1 MNRIQRTALLA
12 FFLLILMAF
21 AGWLFGGKK
30 SNPADAA
37 PDVLTLDVSK
47 TKTIWLLPE
56 DQRKHYVSADRFR
69 AQPVANPFDPVG
81 GRPAGGVVEPS
92 PVSNL
97 GGGFNPAKDPVQV
110 TPASSRS
117 VRVRQGQTLSH
128 VAQEQLGN
136 ARLWRELAAFN
147 KLGKDGQVTFGQLI
161 YLPEA
166 GQVLPQLNPEPQP
179 QPIPGSGGEFKP
191 PQGTRQHTVA
201 RGEYLG
207 GISSRYYGTSKE
219 TKRILAANNL
229 KNEDQIRAGQV
240 LLIPPRN

>member
-30 SNPADAA
+30 SNPADAT
-37 PDVLTLDVSK
+37 PDVLTLDVSE

-56 DQRKHYVSADRFR
+56 EQRKHYVSADRFR
-69 AQPVANPFDPVG
+69 AQPVVDPFNPSS
-81 GRPAGGVVEPS
+81 GRQAGGVVEVP
-92 PVSNL
+92 PVLNPVT
-97 GGGFNPAKDPVQV
+97 GGFSPNADSVQLM
-110 TPASSRS
+110 PASSRS

-128 VAQEQLGN
+128 VAQEQLGD
-136 ARLWRELAAFN
+136 AQRWRELAAFN
-147 KLGKDGQVTFGQLI
+147 KLGADGQVTFGQLI

-166 GQVLPQLNPEPQP
+166 GQVMTAPEPV
-179 QPIPGSGGEFKP
+179 PGAGDRHQVKP
-191 PQGTRQHTVA
+191 GIRQHTVA

-219 TKRILAANNL
+219 TARILAANNL
-229 KNEDQIRAGQV
+229 KNADQIRAGQV
-240 LLIPPRN
+240 LLIPPRD